1 MQSPDF
7 ESLMKRMEVHSEAI
21 SSALLGNQGADL
33 ELASASM
40 RQATLDLGR
49 YFEISRELQLTGSEK
64 LRMQAFASAMAAQRQ
79 GLLRRTAVVEHALGS
94 LVPATR
100 KATYSASSGPFGSNT
115 RQSGAFKLLSA

>member
-1 MQSPDF
+1 MQSTDF
-7 ESLMKRMEVHSEAI
+7 ESLMKGMELQLHAF

-33 ELASASM
+33 EQASASM

-49 YFEISRELQLTGSEK
+49 YFEINRELQLSGSEK
-64 LRMQAFASAMAAQRQ
+64 RRMQAIAIAMAAQRQ
-79 GLLRRTAVVEHALGS
+79 GLLRRTAVVEHALAS

-100 KATYSASSGPFGSNT
+100 KATYSGSSGQFSSST